1 MYKNYFNLQCVQM
14 GKFPTLREIIPILFL
29 ICVKFIISLHSLM
42 IMINCLLLVVGI
54 ALVLWGADRFTD
66 GACGIARRWNVSE
79 MVIGLTIVA
88 FGTSL
93 PEFMVSFFSVLKGSA
108 DMSVGNIVGSNI
120 FNTLVIVGA
129 SAMMMKM
136 PVAHSLL
143 AYDIPLSMFAALCLY
158 GVAFYDGDIRRIEG
172 GLLVLFF
179 CCFLY
184 YTFVRARK
192 KSPDAPSSQNPVGQI
207 PVARIL
213 IYLVVGCACLVY
225 GGQLM
230 VDNAAE
236 LARKWNIS
244 ERIIG
249 LTILAVGT
257 SLPELATSM
266 MAARKGSDG
275 LALGNAIG
283 SNVFNIAFVIGIC
296 SVVRPMAVSGIS
308 LADWFML
315 IFSNMLLWVLA
326 YMRHS
331 LTFWKGGCLVAAYF
345 TYLAYIFFI

>member
-1 MYKNYFNLQCVQM
+1 
-14 GKFPTLREIIPILFL
+14 
-29 ICVKFIISLHSLM
+29 M
-42 IMINCLLLVVGI
+42 IMINCLLLVIGI

-66 GACGIARRWNVSE
+66 GACAIARRWNVSE

-88 FGTSL
+88 LGTSL

-120 FNTLVIVGA
+120 FNTLIIVGA
-129 SAMMMKM
+129 SAIMMKL
-136 PVAHSLL
+136 PVERTLL
-143 AYDIPLSMFAALCLY
+143 AYDIPLSLFAGLSLY
-158 GVAFYDGDIRRIEG
+158 FVAYFDGDIRRIEG
-172 GLLVLFF
+172 LALLLFF
-179 CCFLY
+179 GAFIY
-184 YTFVRARK
+184 YTFWRARK
-192 KSPDAPSSQNPVGQI
+192 NKPGVEPQTSKTEQMSVLK
-207 PVARIL
+207 IL
-213 IYLVVGCACLVY
+213 VLLVVGCVCLVY

-236 LARKWNIS
+236 LAREWGIS

-249 LTILAVGT
+249 LTILAAGT

-296 SVVRPMAVSGIS
+296 SIVKPMAVSDIS
-308 LADWFML
+308 VVDWCTL
-315 IFSNMLLWVLA
+315 ISSNILLWLLA
-326 YMRHS
+326 FSRRS
-331 LTFWKGGCLVAAYF
+331 ITRWKGAVLVMAYI
-345 TYLAYIFFI
+345 TYLLYTLLSR

>member
-1 MYKNYFNLQCVQM
+1 ML
-14 GKFPTLREIIPILFL
+14 L
-29 ICVKFIISLHSLM
+29 
-42 IMINCLLLVVGI
+42 NCFLLVVGI

-66 GACGIARRWNVSE
+66 GACAAARRWNVSE

-88 FGTSL
+88 LGTSL

-136 PVAHSLL
+136 PVERSLL
-143 AYDIPLSMFAALCLY
+143 VFDIPLSLFAALSLY
-158 GVAFYDGDIRRIEG
+158 FVAYYDGNIRRIEG
-172 GLLVLFF
+172 LGLLLFF
-179 CCFLY
+179 CAFLY
-184 YTFVRARK
+184 YTFWRSCKTNPEVE
-192 KSPDAPSSQNPVGQI
+192 QNVSNVAQMPI
-207 PVARIL
+207 PKIL
-213 IYLVVGCACLVY
+213 LLSMIGCGCLIF
-225 GGQLM
+225 GGHLM

-236 LARKWNIS
+236 LAREWGIS

-249 LTILAVGT
+249 LTILAAGT

-296 SVVRPMAVSGIS
+296 SIVKPMAVSDIS
-308 LADWFML
+308 MADWFTL
-315 IFSNMLLWVLA
+315 LASNVLLWVLA
-326 YMRHS
+326 FSHRS
-331 LTFWKGGCLVAAYF
+331 LSSWKGAVLVLSYIAY
-345 TYLAYIFFI
+345 LLYILIM

>member
-1 MYKNYFNLQCVQM
+1 MRQKKECDFILYSARIVVTLQ
-14 GKFPTLREIIPILFL
+14 
-29 ICVKFIISLHSLM
+29 S
-42 IMINCLLLVVGI
+42 IMMLINCLLLVVGI

-88 FGTSL
+88 LGTSL

-129 SAMMMKM
+129 SALMMKM
-136 PVAHSLL
+136 PVERSLL
-143 AYDIPLSMFAALCLY
+143 SYDIPFSMLAALCLY
-158 GVAFYDGDIRRIEG
+158 GVAYYDGDIRRVEG
-172 GLLVLFF
+172 VFLIAFF
-179 CCFLY
+179 CGFLY
-184 YTFVRARK
+184 YTFWRARK
-192 KSPDAPSSQNPVGQI
+192 KSPVTEEDEKDAQMSLMK
-207 PVARIL
+207 IL
-213 IYLVVGCACLVY
+213 LYHVVGCACLIY

-230 VDNAAE
+230 VDNAAV
-236 LARKWNIS
+236 LAREWGVS

-249 LTILAVGT
+249 LTILAAGT

-266 MAARKGSDG
+266 MAARKGSNG

-296 SVVRPMAVSGIS
+296 SIVKPMAVSDIS
-308 LADWFML
+308 VTDWFTL
-315 IFSNMLLWVLA
+315 IFCNVLLWGLA
-326 YMRHS
+326 FARRS
-331 LTFWKGGCLVAAYF
+331 LTSWKGIVLVAAYII
-345 TYLAYIFFI
+345 YLLYILFV

>member
-1 MYKNYFNLQCVQM
+1 MML
-14 GKFPTLREIIPILFL
+14 L
-29 ICVKFIISLHSLM
+29 
-42 IMINCLLLVVGI
+42 NCFLLVVGI

-66 GACGIARRWNVSE
+66 GACAIARRWNVSE

-88 FGTSL
+88 LGTSL

-129 SAMMMKM
+129 SALMMKI
-136 PVAHSLL
+136 PVERSLL
-143 AYDIPLSMFAALCLY
+143 SYDIPFSMLAALCLY
-158 GVAFYDGDIRRIEG
+158 GVAYYDGNIRRAEG
-172 GLLVLFF
+172 LTLLLFF
-179 CCFLY
+179 CAFLY
-184 YTFVRARK
+184 YTLWRSRK
-192 KSPDAPSSQNPVGQI
+192 KNPDAEQEGAKGEQMS
-207 PVARIL
+207 IL
-213 IYLVVGCACLVY
+213 KIFILLIIGCACLVY

-236 LARKWNIS
+236 LAREWGIS

-249 LTILAVGT
+249 LTILAAGT

-283 SNVFNIAFVIGIC
+283 SNIFNIAFIIGIC
-296 SVVRPMAVSGIS
+296 SIVKPMAVSDIS
-308 LADWFML
+308 VVDWFTL
-315 IFSNMLLWVLA
+315 IFSNILLWVLA
-326 YMRHS
+326 CEKHR
-331 LTFWKGGCLVAAYF
+331 LTSWKGAVLIAAYI
-345 TYLAYIFFI
+345 AYILYILIM

>member
-1 MYKNYFNLQCVQM
+1 MCKKGYTFAALCRSFM
-14 GKFPTLREIIPILFL
+14 MLL
-29 ICVKFIISLHSLM
+29 
-42 IMINCLLLVVGI
+42 NCFLLVVGI

-66 GACGIARRWNVSE
+66 GACAAARRWNVSE

-88 FGTSL
+88 LGTSL

-136 PVAHSLL
+136 PVERSLL
-143 AYDIPLSMFAALCLY
+143 VFDIPLSLFAALSLY
-158 GVAFYDGDIRRIEG
+158 FVAYYDGNIRRIEG
-172 GLLVLFF
+172 LGLLLFF
-179 CCFLY
+179 CAFLY
-184 YTFVRARK
+184 YTFWRSCKTKPEVE
-192 KSPDAPSSQNPVGQI
+192 QNVSNVAQMPI
-207 PVARIL
+207 PKIL
-213 IYLVVGCACLVY
+213 LLSMIGCGCLIF
-225 GGQLM
+225 GGHLM

-236 LARKWNIS
+236 LAREWGIS

-249 LTILAVGT
+249 LTILAAGT

-296 SVVRPMAVSGIS
+296 SIVKPMAVSDIS
-308 LADWFML
+308 MADWFTL
-315 IFSNMLLWVLA
+315 LASNVLLWVLA
-326 YMRHS
+326 FSHRS
-331 LTFWKGGCLVAAYF
+331 LSSWKGAVLVLSYIAY
-345 TYLAYIFFI
+345 LLYILIM

>member
-1 MYKNYFNLQCVQM
+1 MM
-14 GKFPTLREIIPILFL
+14 
-29 ICVKFIISLHSLM
+29 M
-42 IMINCLLLVVGI
+42 NCLLLVVGI

-66 GACGIARRWNVSE
+66 GACAIARRWNVSE

-88 FGTSL
+88 LGTSL

-120 FNTLVIVGA
+120 FNTLIIVGA

-136 PVAHSLL
+136 PVERSLL
-143 AYDIPLSMFAALCLY
+143 VYDIPISMLAALCLFS
-158 GVAFYDGDIRRIEG
+158 VAYFDGNISRVEG
-172 GLLVLFF
+172 FVLFLFF
-179 CCFLY
+179 CAFLY
-184 YTFVRARK
+184 YTFWRSRK
-192 KSPDAPSSQNPVGQI
+192 NNPDAMQEMSKTEQMSI
-207 PVARIL
+207 IKIL
-213 IYLVVGCACLVY
+213 LLLVVGCACLVY

-236 LARKWNIS
+236 LAREWGIS

-249 LTILAVGT
+249 LTILAAGT

-266 MAARKGSDG
+266 IAARKGSNG

-296 SVVRPMAVSGIS
+296 SIVKPMVVSDIS
-308 LADWFML
+308 VADWFML
-315 IFSNMLLWVLA
+315 IFSNVLLWMLA
-326 YMRHS
+326 FAKRS
-331 LTFWKGGCLVAAYF
+331 LVGWKGAILVAAYIL
-345 TYLAYIFFI
+345 YLLYILIM

>member
-1 MYKNYFNLQCVQM
+1 M
-14 GKFPTLREIIPILFL
+14 II
-29 ICVKFIISLHSLM
+29 M
-42 IMINCLLLVVGI
+42 NCLLLLVGI
-54 ALVLWGADRFTD
+54 VLVLWGADRFTD

-88 FGTSL
+88 LGTSL
-93 PEFMVSFFSVLKGSA
+93 PEFMVSFFSVLRGSA

-129 SAMMMKM
+129 SAMMMRM
-136 PVAHSLL
+136 PVGKALI
-143 AYDIPLSMFAALCLY
+143 ACDIPISMLAALSLY
-158 GVAFYDGDIRRIEG
+158 VVSYYDGNIRRVEG
-172 GLLVLFF
+172 AFLLLFF
-179 CCFLY
+179 CGFLY
-184 YTFVRARK
+184 YTFLRARR
-192 KSPDAPSSQNPVGQI
+192 KSPDTQVPDTKAPQLSLI
-207 PVARIL
+207 RIFL
-213 IYLVVGCACLVY
+213 YLVIGCAGLVY

-283 SNVFNIAFVIGIC
+283 SNVFNITFVIGIC

-308 LADWFML
+308 LADWFTL
-315 IFSNMLLWVLA
+315 IFSNVLLWTLA
-326 YMRHS
+326 LARRS
-331 LTFWKGGCLVAAYF
+331 LTFWKGAVLVAAYMV
-345 TYLAYIFFI
+345 YLLFILFL

>member
-1 MYKNYFNLQCVQM
+1 MLSLTRIFCNFALCM
-14 GKFPTLREIIPILFL
+14 IL
-29 ICVKFIISLHSLM
+29 
-42 IMINCLLLVVGI
+42 NCLLLVVGI

-88 FGTSL
+88 LGTSL

-136 PVAHSLL
+136 PVERSLL
-143 AYDIPLSMFAALCLY
+143 VYDIPISMLAALCLY
-158 GVAFYDGDIRRIEG
+158 GVAYFDGDISRVEG
-172 GLLVLFF
+172 MLLVLFF
-179 CCFLY
+179 CAFLY
-184 YTFVRARK
+184 YTFWRARK
-192 KSPDAPSSQNPVGQI
+192 NSPAVEEDDKGVQMSVPK
-207 PVARIL
+207 IL
-213 IYLVVGCACLVY
+213 LFLVVGCASLVY

-230 VDNAAE
+230 VDNAAA
-236 LARKWNIS
+236 LAREWGVS

-249 LTILAVGT
+249 LTILAAGT

-266 MAARKGSDG
+266 MAARKGSNG

-283 SNVFNIAFVIGIC
+283 SNVFNIAFVIGLC
-296 SVVRPMAVSGIS
+296 SIVKPMMISGIS
-308 LADWFML
+308 IADWFTL
-315 IFSNMLLWVLA
+315 IFCNVLLWMLA
-326 YMRHS
+326 FARRS
-331 LTFWKGGCLVAAYF
+331 LTTWKGIVLLAAYIV
-345 TYLAYIFFI
+345 YLAYILFI

>member
-1 MYKNYFNLQCVQM
+1 MMMVN
-14 GKFPTLREIIPILFL
+14 I
-29 ICVKFIISLHSLM
+29 
-42 IMINCLLLVVGI
+42 LLLVIGI

-120 FNTLVIVGA
+120 FNTLVIIGA
-129 SAMMMKM
+129 SALMMKM
-136 PVAHSLL
+136 PVERTLL
-143 AYDIPLSMFAALCLY
+143 TYDIPLSMLAALCLY
-158 GVAFYDGDIRRIEG
+158 GVAYYDGDIRRIEG
-172 GLLVLFF
+172 VLLVLFF
-179 CCFLY
+179 CGFLY
-184 YTFVRARK
+184 YTFWRARK
-192 KSPDAPSSQNPVGQI
+192 KSPAVEEDNNDALLSVFK
-207 PVARIL
+207 IL
-213 IYLVVGCACLVY
+213 LFLVVGCACLVY

-230 VDNAAE
+230 VDKAAV
-236 LARKWNIS
+236 LAREWGIS

-249 LTILAVGT
+249 LTILAAGT

-266 MAARKGSDG
+266 MAARKGSNG

-296 SVVRPMAVSGIS
+296 SIVKPMAVSDIS
-308 LADWFML
+308 VVDWFTL
-315 IFSNMLLWVLA
+315 IFCNVLLWMLA
-326 YMRHS
+326 FARRS
-331 LTFWKGGCLVAAYF
+331 LTSWKGAVLVAAYIV
-345 TYLAYIFFI
+345 YLLYILFI

>member
-1 MYKNYFNLQCVQM
+1 M
-14 GKFPTLREIIPILFL
+14 II
-29 ICVKFIISLHSLM
+29 M
-42 IMINCLLLVVGI
+42 NCLLLLVGI
-54 ALVLWGADRFTD
+54 VLVLWGADRFTD

-88 FGTSL
+88 LGTSL
-93 PEFMVSFFSVLKGSA
+93 PEFMVSFFSVLRGSA

-129 SAMMMKM
+129 SAMMMRM
-136 PVAHSLL
+136 PVGKALI
-143 AYDIPLSMFAALCLY
+143 ACDIPISMLAALSLY
-158 GVAFYDGDIRRIEG
+158 IVSYYDGNIRRVEG
-172 GLLVLFF
+172 AFLLLFF
-179 CCFLY
+179 CGFLY
-184 YTFVRARK
+184 YTFLRARR
-192 KSPDAPSSQNPVGQI
+192 KSPDTQVPDTKAPQLSLI
-207 PVARIL
+207 RIFL
-213 IYLVVGCACLVY
+213 YLVIGCACLVY

-283 SNVFNIAFVIGIC
+283 SNVFNITFVIGIC
-296 SVVRPMAVSGIS
+296 SIVRPMAVSDIS
-308 LADWFML
+308 LTDWFTL
-315 IFSNMLLWVLA
+315 IFSNVLLWTLA
-326 YMRHS
+326 LARRS
-331 LTFWKGGCLVAAYF
+331 LTFWKGACLVAAYMV
-345 TYLAYIFFI
+345 YLLFILFL